1 MIDIARQVAAIG
13 RYVELSGV
21 DGGETVKV
29 TLERRYQADLAD
41 VWDALTDVDRISR
54 WMLPITGDLR
64 EGGTF
69 SLEGNASGDIL
80 TCHEPDHL
88 VVTFGG
94 PTSVV
99 DLRLT
104 AEGDQTLLRFDHS
117 VPLELAGGTG
127 GALYVG
133 PGWDGAL
140 LALGLYLDGE
150 LADDPIA
157 AANSPEGQQF
167 SAASLDAWAEVLEA
181 SGTADADTIAE
192 AKQVSLAQFAPD
204 LV

>member
-1 MIDIARQVAAIG
+1 
-13 RYVELSGV
+13 
-21 DGGETVKV
+21 
-29 TLERRYQADLAD
+29 
-41 VWDALTDVDRISR
+41 
-54 WMLPITGDLR
+54 MLPISGDLR

-69 SLEGNASGDIL
+69 SLEGNASGEVL
-80 TCHEPDHL
+80 TCDEPDHL
-88 VVTFGG
+88 VITFGG
-94 PTSVV
+94 PTSIV

-104 AEGDQTLLRFDHS
+104 AEGEQTLLSFDHS
-117 VPLELAGGTG
+117 VPLALAGGTA

-157 AANSPEGQQF
+157 AANSTEGQQF
-167 SAASLDAWAEVLEA
+167 SAASLDAWVEVLEA
-181 SGTADADTIAE
+181 SGTADAETIAE